1 MKKIVLGIALSLG
14 LFSCSNTDEI
24 IAPEAVTT
32 AHSFEFNANT
42 IVASTAKMSKTAKAN
57 AATEYVLTV
66 TAINK
71 KDGTIIETKNFDKT
85 SESAQFSYKFM
96 TSTGDVELKVS
107 ISPALDIV
115 RNITFI
121 PKNEVT
127 KVAEKAIEFAKL
139 PEGGSLTAAYNEE
152 TKEIKQIVSAT
163 EPKVETKVLPA
174 DFGNKLAKIYNV
186 ETFQGQTIS
195 EKSFRTFTYNEN
207 GKIISSYGYKGGN
220 EGGENSVLVY
230 NEDGK
235 GDRVIKIENTRGT
248 ETSTE
253 VVKYNEKGL
262 IESSEN
268 TVEGYKD
275 QYIYNE
281 DGKITN
287 VYSSYKNDN
296 GVVQTQPTRFT
307 YNADGTVTVKR
318 GDERAIVLTL
328 NDNVNPIAASI
339 PAPFLK
345 TISTDAKERYNVASE
360 KSLEWNSTSEKDP
373 NIAIYTYEKDA
384 KGRVI
389 KQTRYGKTWNNGQL
403 VESTL
408 VTYFE
413 YMSK

>member
-24 IAPEAVTT
+24 VTPVTETT

-42 IVASTAKMSKTAKAN
+42 IVASTAKMSKTAKASS
-57 AATEYVLTV
+57 ATEYVLTV

-71 KDGTIIETKNFDKT
+71 KDGTVIETKNFDKT
-85 SESAQFSYKFM
+85 SESAQFSYKFL
-96 TSTGDVELKVS
+96 TKTGDVELKVS

-115 RNITFI
+115 RNIIFI

-139 PEGGSLTAAYNEE
+139 PESGALTAAYNEA
-152 TKEIKQIVSAT
+152 TKEIKQIVSVT
-163 EPKVETKVLPA
+163 EPAVPVKVLPA
-174 DFGNKLAKIYNV
+174 DFGDKLAKIYNV
-186 ETFQGQTIS
+186 ETFQGQTTY

-230 NEDGK
+230 E
-235 GDRVIKIENTRGT
+235 GDKVVRILNTRGL
-248 ETSTE
+248 ESSTE
-253 VVKYNEKGL
+253 VISYNEKGL
-262 IESSEN
+262 ISTSTNKE
-268 TVEGYKD
+268 EGYQD
-275 QYIYNE
+275 EYFYNDKGE
-281 DGKITN
+281 ILT
-287 VYSSYKNDN
+287 VSSYNSPNFQK
-296 GVVQTQPTRFT
+296 THFT
-307 YNADGTVTVKR
+307 YNANGTVTVQR

-328 NDNVNPIAASI
+328 NDNVNPMAASI

-345 TISTDAKERYNVASE
+345 TISTEAKERYNVASE

-373 NIAIYTYEKDA
+373 NIATYTYEKDA

-389 KQTRYGKTWNNGQL
+389 KQTRYGKTWNNNQL